1 MMWCD
6 GRSDVLETSNHL
18 KIESIVC
25 RNDSQFRFQSI
36 AVFFCRKG
44 TSSTCSN
51 RFLKKKKVF
60 HFTES

>member
-18 KIESIVC
+18 KIESIAC

-51 RFLKKKKVF
+51 QSDLNARDIVMMLF
-60 HFTES
+60 